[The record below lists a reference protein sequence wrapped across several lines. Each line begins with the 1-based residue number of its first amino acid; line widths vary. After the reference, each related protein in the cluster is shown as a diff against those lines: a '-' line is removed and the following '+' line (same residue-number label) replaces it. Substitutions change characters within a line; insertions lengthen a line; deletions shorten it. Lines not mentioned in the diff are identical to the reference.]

1 MSFPVGIDTHGEEE
15 EGTKKLPHMFT
26 PPTSSL
32 KTHTYTNTSDPLRHT
47 CMWGGQIKKTLISV
61 SKYVSVC
68 AKNKIKIWKSTDE
81 DSYLDF

>member
-47 CMWGGQIKKTLISV
+47 CMWGGQIKKNFDKCLKICEC
-61 SKYVSVC
+61 VC
-68 AKNKIKIWKSTDE
+68 KK
-81 DSYLDF
+81 